1 MIISLIA
8 AVSENNVIGIDGVI
22 PWEIIGEQSRF
33 KELTIGN
40 TIIMGRK
47 TYESIGKPLPKR
59 KTIIISRT
67 KNILSENCV
76 TVNSLAEAFNLV
88 KDEEEVFV
96 SGGGEIY
103 KEALIFA
110 DKIYLTVI
118 HKKYKG
124 NIYFPNFNKDNF
136 KLTYKKRIEGNIPY
150 TYYTYER
157 KTLF

>member
-8 AVSENNVIGIDGVI
+8 AVSENNVIGIDGII

-33 KELTIGN
+33 KELTEGN

-47 TYESIGKPLPKR
+47 TYESMGKPLPKR
-59 KTIIISRT
+59 KTIIISKT
-67 KNILSENCV
+67 KNILSENCI
-76 TVNSLAEAFNLV
+76 TVDSLSKAFNLS
-88 KDEEEVFV
+88 KDEKEVFV

-103 KEALIFA
+103 KEAIIYA
-110 DKIYLTVI
+110 SKIYLTVI

-124 NIYFPNFNKDNF
+124 NIFFPNFNKDDF
-136 KLTYKKRIEGNIPY
+136 KLTYEKRIEGNIPY

-157 KTLF
+157 KKLL